1 MERKSMS
8 RRIAFFVLVYLVSF
22 TVTLAIT
29 RQRVTQ
35 NTTIED
41 LIEFM
46 SSLSTR
52 SPFSKLVQTTIPDF
66 SSGYNSYPSKETQ
79 INMTIPGPS
88 SGISTRPPKNTTSEN
103 NISFDSGFSYNISPL
118 IKLVIW
124 YPRNP
129 PAGVPIDVYSEIID
143 TDTIVEVILSY
154 YNGTTW
160 INTTMTYNT
169 TLGLYEG
176 QIPPLPGDTNG
187 SLKIYAKDEMELW
200 TTSKEYNF
208 TVLTQDTEKP
218 VFINVTWNPREPFS
232 NQSVDVTANITDNSG
247 VEKAILEYYNGT
259 QYLNITMEMDI
270 RTGLFYATIP
280 PLPEGT
286 QVTFRMY
293 AKDYSNNWA
302 TSHDYTYTVLDITPP
317 EIIDVFWTPSEPAEG
332 EIVTVYVN
340 ITDNVNV
347 SLAILSYSTDG
358 ISWTNVSMSYN
369 FSIDLWVGSIPGMS
383 ALTEVRFKIYANDTS
398 GNWGVSDEY
407 SYVVKDVSAPIIVNV
422 SWEPSEPAENEP
434 VMVYANITDNVGVS
448 SAILSYS
455 TDGVSW
461 TNVSMSYDAD
471 SSLWV
476 GSIPGMSALTE
487 VRFKI
492 YANDTSSN
500 WCVSSE
506 YSYVVRDVSSPT
518 IIYVYWEP
526 LEPIEYETVTVY
538 ANITDNVGLSS
549 AVLSYSTDGISWTNV
564 SMSYNSSIDLWV
576 GSIPGMSALTE
587 VRFKIYAND
596 TSGNWGVSDEYSY
609 TVRDLTPPTIEISSP
624 VNDSYLAKSVIVVEW
639 SASDNCGI
647 DHYEVYVDGSP
658 VNTSISSGVTSYT
671 LSMSEGDHNIT
682 VVAVDL
688 AGNTASDS
696 IVIHVDLTSPTME
709 ITSPEDGSYIA
720 ESIVTV
726 KWSSSDNYGINHY
739 EVYVDGSPVNTSIPA
754 DVISYMLNLS
764 EGDHN
769 ITVLAFDLA
778 GNMAFDSVV
787 IHIDLHGPEFIRVW
801 WIPEEPE
808 EGASVTVYA
817 NITDMSGVREA
828 ILSYYNGS
836 AWVNVTMEYNSSSG
850 LWFGTIPGLPA
861 GNVTFKIYAV
871 DNAGNMS
878 ISPEYS
884 YTVKPKPTTTTTT
897 TTTTTPKKGIS
908 PAIIALPLIIAI
920 VAIVIVILRT
930 KKKTTEE
937 A

>member
-407 SYVVKDVSAPIIVNV
+407 SY
-422 SWEPSEPAENEP
+422 
-434 VMVYANITDNVGVS
+434 
-448 SAILSYS
+448 
-455 TDGVSW
+455 
-461 TNVSMSYDAD
+461 
-471 SSLWV
+471 
-476 GSIPGMSALTE
+476 
-487 VRFKI
+487 
-492 YANDTSSN
+492 
-500 WCVSSE
+500 
-506 YSYVVRDVSSPT
+506 
-518 IIYVYWEP
+518 
-526 LEPIEYETVTVY
+526 
-538 ANITDNVGLSS
+538 
-549 AVLSYSTDGISWTNV
+549 
-564 SMSYNSSIDLWV
+564 
-576 GSIPGMSALTE
+576 
-587 VRFKIYAND
+587 
-596 TSGNWGVSDEYSY
+596 